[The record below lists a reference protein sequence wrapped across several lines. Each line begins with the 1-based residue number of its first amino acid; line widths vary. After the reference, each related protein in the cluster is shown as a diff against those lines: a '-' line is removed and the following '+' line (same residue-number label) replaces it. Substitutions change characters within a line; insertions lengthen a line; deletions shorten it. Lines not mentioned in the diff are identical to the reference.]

1 MRIPVKNRF
10 IAHRIIEGEGFVVDS
25 RTQVLHHLNP
35 VAAALWGWLDGRRT
49 AEDLAALLCEEYDVD
64 RETAARDVADFL
76 RELAAKDVLEW
87 REAEKTP

>member
-1 MRIPVKNRF
+1 MIPVKSRF

-49 AEDLAALLCEEYDVD
+49 AEDLAARLCEEYDVD
-64 RETAARDVADFL
+64 RERAARDVSAFL
-76 RELAAKDVLEW
+76 EELAAKDIIEW
-87 REAEKTP
+87 VEKKAHA